1 MLRSLLP
8 ITASSFAACL
18 APSALADLVIHLD
31 NATWLAGDFT
41 LYFEPGE
48 LEGTLT
54 AISLDG
60 VTCSAEPQVTA
71 LTAYLSTGPFSDDAM
86 MGLPFAPA
94 PGGRLQVG
102 GNVVPGTP
110 LDLMAEEWGSWVA
123 PPPPDFILND
133 TYVVENG
140 GFDIASYGFMLG
152 NGITPPPSGGIERS
166 WSGTVT
172 LHGVTEV
179 LPTPGVLALAG
190 LAGLLLRP
198 RRRRID

>member
-8 ITASSFAACL
+8 IVASSFAASL
-18 APSALADLVIHLD
+18 ASSSHADIVITLD
-31 NATWLAGDFT
+31 DATWLAGDFT
-41 LYFEPGE
+41 LYYEPGE

-54 AISLDG
+54 SISLSG
-60 VTCSAEPQVTA
+60 VTCSADPQVTA
-71 LTAYLSTGPFSDDAM
+71 LTAYLSTGPFSDDALA
-86 MGLPFAPA
+86 GLPFAPA
-94 PGGRLQVG
+94 TGGRLQVG

-110 LDLMAEEWGSWVA
+110 LDLMAQEWGSWVA

-133 TYVVENG
+133 TYVLENG
-140 GFDIASYGFMLG
+140 GFDVASYGVMLG

-179 LPTPGVLALAG
+179 LPAPGVLALAG
-190 LAGLLLRP
+190 IAGLLLRP
-198 RRRRID
+198 GRGRRS